1 MYLRGALSFQGVSES
16 YGDKLP
22 AYMVTTRSASYL
34 SALALGLALFF
45 SSPAQ
50 AQFAN
55 KSIGLG
61 VGYMGLNFENVVD
74 RAFPIGLEG
83 SLYIENGFDL
93 VAHTYVML
101 LNSPVYNQQ
110 YVGMFLSGGVRYLFS
125 EESLRP
131 YVGLDLGY
139 FQTFG
144 LGDASIYRVGL
155 GPNAGVDYFFQDTW
169 SVGVR
174 GQFTAYW
181 LLNAPVNTSLG
192 AHAVIS
198 TWF

>member
-1 MYLRGALSFQGVSES
+1 MRNVS
-16 YGDKLP
+16 LP
-22 AYMVTTRSASYL
+22 GWLFAAIVAST
-34 SALALGLALFF
+34 LFF
-45 SSPAQ
+45 GGEAK

-74 RAFPIGLEG
+74 RGIPVGLEG

-93 VAHTYVML
+93 VAHAYAML

-110 YVGMFLSGGVRYLFS
+110 YVGVYGAAGVRYLFS
-125 EESLRP
+125 EETFRP
-131 YVGLDLGY
+131 YAGLDLGY

-144 LGDASIYRVGL
+144 LGDSTIQRVGL
-155 GPNAGVDYFFQDTW
+155 GPNVGFEYFFQDTW
-169 SVGVR
+169 SVGAR

-181 LLNAPVNTSLG
+181 LLNHPVNTSLG
-192 AHAVIS
+192 LHASIS